1 MNMSKAIDYIN
12 VAIVG
17 DFERGYYVSKD
28 DAIKAV
34 EFERKEM
41 LDKTFEWMKENIPKE
56 AYLTYDG
63 IFTVDWSRIKRKF
76 TKEMK
81 E

>member
-1 MNMSKAIDYIN
+1 MSKAVDYIN
-12 VAIVG
+12 VVIVG

-41 LDKTFEWMKENIPKE
+41 LDKALELMKENIPKE

-63 IFTVDWSRIKRKF
+63 IFTIDWGRIERIF
-76 TKEMK
+76 TKEM
-81 E
+81 EGV

>member
-1 MNMSKAIDYIN
+1 MSKAVDYIN
-12 VAIVG
+12 ASIVG

-34 EFERKEM
+34 KIERTEM
-41 LDKTFEWMKENIPKE
+41 LDKTLEWIKKNIPKE

-63 IFTVDWSRIKRKF
+63 IFTIDMGRLERKL
-76 TKEMK
+76 TKEM
-81 E
+81 ED